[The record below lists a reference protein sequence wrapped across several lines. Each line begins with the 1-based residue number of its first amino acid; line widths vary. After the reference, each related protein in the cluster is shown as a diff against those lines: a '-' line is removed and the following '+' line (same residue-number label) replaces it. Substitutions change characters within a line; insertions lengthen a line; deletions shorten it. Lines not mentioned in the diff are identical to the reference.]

1 MANPTPTT
9 ARTPVDAAPAAA
21 GPEDGLLLL
30 TVGLAITSVA
40 AVLVLTG
47 PGALPVGC
55 VGAALTLRLTANG
68 QYVWATIRGHARPNA
83 VTWLLWGLIPLIAA
97 AAQAGESTRAAA
109 VSVALAAG
117 PLVIAVV
124 AVARVRAPHFTC
136 CSVVC
141 TGVAAAGVVLWQVT
155 DDPLLA
161 IACCI
166 AADAAAAM
174 PTLWK
179 AWRDPTSEY
188 PAPYVLTVLSM
199 LVTLLALDS
208 LTVLAWAFPV
218 WILTVNAL
226 VLVVSSSGPESRRRP
241 AAFRR

>member
-1 MANPTPTT
+1 M
-9 ARTPVDAAPAAA
+9 
-21 GPEDGLLLL
+21 LLL
-30 TVGLAITSVA
+30 TVWVAITSVA
-40 AVLVLTG
+40 AVLVFTG
-47 PGALPVGC
+47 PGALPVWW
-55 VGAALTLRLTANG
+55 VGAAIALRLTANG

-97 AAQAGESTRAAA
+97 AAQAGESPRAAA

-124 AVARVRAPHFTC
+124 AMARVRAPHVTC
-136 CSVVC
+136 CSLVC
-141 TGVAAAGVVLWQVT
+141 AGVAAAGVVLWQVT

-161 IACCI
+161 IGCCI

-179 AWRDPTSEY
+179 AWRDPASEY
-188 PAPYVLTVLSM
+188 PGPYVLTVLSM
-199 LVTLLALDS
+199 LVTLLALDR
-208 LTVLAWAFPV
+208 LTVLAWAFPF

-226 VLVVSSSGPESRRRP
+226 VLVVSSSGPASRR
-241 AAFRR
+241 